1 LERPDGAAA
10 WNGPYLRKTD
20 QLLDPWG
27 RPFSYRQHGAYN
39 QYRSV
44 LTKPRAA
51 AAKTPTSKDDRQ
63 QISIGIPN
71 WLPAP
76 AHGLRTL

>member
-1 LERPDGAAA
+1 MG
-10 WNGPYLRKTD
+10 GICRKAE

-27 RPFSYRQHGAYN
+27 RPFSYRQHGAYDL
-39 QYRSV
+39 YRSV
-44 LTKPRAA
+44 LTKSRAA
-51 AAKTPTSKDDRQ
+51 AAKTPTSKDDWQ

-76 AHGLRTL
+76 TRGLRPL